1 MSNQTS
7 DNNKRI
13 AKNTMMLYIRM
24 LFSMLVTLYT
34 SRVVLD
40 KLGVSD
46 FGIYNVVGGIATIFT
61 FVNTAMTSSTQRFL
75 IFELGK
81 KEKSKINEVFSLSV
95 MNHLLMVIMVVIL
108 CETIGL
114 WFLNSKLNI
123 PDDRMEAATICF
135 HVSIAV
141 TALMVINT
149 PFNADVIANEKM
161 SFFAYVSIVEVV
173 CKLLVAYI
181 ISWISYDKLIT
192 YSFLLLIVQFLINCC
207 YYIYCKTMF
216 CESQLRFVK
225 DWALQKEMLSF
236 SSWTLIGNLSNVLG
250 NQGLNFL
257 LNMFFGPVVNAARGI
272 ALQCQN
278 AILRFGANF
287 QVAIHPQITKAY
299 AAQDLERSRS
309 LFYKSINYT
318 FYLLFFLSL
327 PVLLEINFILSVW
340 LKNVPEN
347 TSMILRFMLVAS
359 IIDCISSPTICI
371 AEATGNIKKFQLIG
385 YSVAIS
391 ILPFAYVIFKNGGSL
406 EIVFA
411 LTVLFSIVTFVVRFI
426 LIKGVINTSVS
437 EFFKK
442 VVFKF
447 IVIIITSSFVPIL
460 IMYLTDMGW
469 LSFLLVI
476 VSGALTTII
485 SYWTIGLSNNE
496 KAFALNKLC
505 NVLKNRKEKNRL

>member
-1 MSNQTS
+1 
-7 DNNKRI
+7 
-13 AKNTMMLYIRM
+13 
-24 LFSMLVTLYT
+24 
-34 SRVVLD
+34 
-40 KLGVSD
+40 
-46 FGIYNVVGGIATIFT
+46 
-61 FVNTAMTSSTQRFL
+61 
-75 IFELGK
+75 
-81 KEKSKINEVFSLSV
+81 
-95 MNHLLMVIMVVIL
+95 
-108 CETIGL
+108 
-114 WFLNSKLNI
+114 
-123 PDDRMEAATICF
+123 
-135 HVSIAV
+135 
-141 TALMVINT
+141 
-149 PFNADVIANEKM
+149 
-161 SFFAYVSIVEVV
+161 
-173 CKLLVAYI
+173 
-181 ISWISYDKLIT
+181 
-192 YSFLLLIVQFLINCC
+192 
-207 YYIYCKTMF
+207 MF

-371 AEATGNIKKFQLIG
+371 AEATGNIKKFQLIS

-505 NVLKNRKEKNRL
+505 NVLKNRKDKNRL